1 MENLVEILE
10 NIWKENVRSLYISGL
25 ISTERG
31 LQAEIYRQLK
41 DYDNFN
47 IWIEPTIFFT
57 PSADLDYKKPDI
69 IITMGREIVGI
80 IELKY
85 KPYGATYYIEDIEKL
100 SSFSNIPKEYKLPLF
115 TIPNS
120 GEWSKENKDLFTVSS
135 NFLSVFAVIA
145 WNDAWSLYINK
156 WGNQKVKIPKNFLH
170 LTGSISEKEI
180 LFKANHL
187 K

>member
-10 NIWKENVRSLYISGL
+10 KIWKENVRSLYISGL
-25 ISTERG
+25 ISTERS

-41 DYDNFN
+41 NYTNYN
-47 IWIEPTIFFT
+47 IWIEPTIFFI
-57 PSADLDYKKPDI
+57 PSADLDYKKPDV
-69 IITMGREIVGI
+69 IITKEREIVGI

-85 KPYGATYYIEDIEKL
+85 KPYAETYYIEDIEKL
-100 SSFSNIPKEYKLPLF
+100 YAFSNIPKEYKLPLF

-120 GEWSKENKDLFTVSS
+120 GEWSKKNKDLFTVSS

-145 WNDAWSLYINK
+145 WNNAWSLDIKK
-156 WGNQKVKIPKNFLH
+156 WGKQKVKKPKNFLH

-180 LFKANHL
+180 LFTTNYL